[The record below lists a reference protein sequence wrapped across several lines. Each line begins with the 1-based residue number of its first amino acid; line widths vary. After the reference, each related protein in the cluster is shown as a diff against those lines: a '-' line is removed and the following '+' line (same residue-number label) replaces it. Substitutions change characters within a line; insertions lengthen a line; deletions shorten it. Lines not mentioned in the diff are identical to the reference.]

1 MAQMMNMESRH
12 GKMVPI
18 IKKALVELDGPAFKE
33 FEITAPLGR
42 RKPNTPSPR
51 LHSILRPNRSLRPSD
66 HHAGTQ
72 KRIPSKIIH
81 QIPNEKPVDC

>member
-1 MAQMMNMESRH
+1 MMNMESRH

-42 RKPNTPSPR
+42 RKPNTPSPG
-51 LHSILRPNRSLRPSD
+51 SIQYFGPTEVCDRPTITLELKSASQ
-66 HHAGTQ
+66 A
-72 KRIPSKIIH
+72 K
-81 QIPNEKPVDC
+81 